1 MVTDVF
7 CRLLWFFPLASVL
20 SAFGRPS
27 FENYFY
33 QLNLFTM
40 RKIYLFFLLLV
51 TSLACHAT
59 IIVESGTKLYL
70 GNAINST
77 DVPSGYYLIKSKSAT
92 YSETPYLV
100 ANGTALNL
108 AASADLGGTNVGLW
122 KIAYK
127 QSATA
132 ENAKAAEYY
141 ILNVSTNKYFTQGP
155 SVPLGDSKYKMWFEK
170 TAEGTYQLGLSSSNS
185 GLNQNAIGATS
196 STSFQRGSGEQD
208 FELIPV
214 NFFETPATVA
224 EATKWYRIKGKK
236 SGYVNYNASGHISLS
251 NTVTGDDLWCFVPQA
266 DGTYQIYSKTDQ
278 TKVWGAFNVTTANTS
293 GYIQLT
299 TPDNASAS
307 ATSFQ
312 ILPTYA
318 NFPYMGFRINTT
330 VSSTAY
336 INQTSGTS
344 LGSWNNG
351 QAIYGWGANVN
362 SNITGNG
369 DDGSGYE
376 FIEVDISESV
386 NYTIASDVV
395 GATVVYNSTTYNVGD
410 NFSNSETILSASD
423 FTAGAVDGYYTG
435 VVTVTFE
442 SSTEATVHVAY
453 APINP
458 IIPTTIVDGAFA
470 ENTQWYRLVINRNP
484 KKYSKFNKV
493 NNVTNNSTTKTTDRT
508 SFFCFVADDAVNNGY
523 KIYNM
528 AAGTKK
534 AFTSTGA
541 NDEICTYSEAGTTFV
556 LEHNTTGADGY
567 QFRVDGFTEA
577 YFNDVNS
584 QIGVWNHSSAATD
597 AGGTFLLCE
606 GKVSEAELASL
617 SADFTELN
625 ALLAKA
631 EQYVIGTGIGQYVDN
646 SGGTF
651 TTALAAARAI
661 DQNRTDIAY
670 QSTIDDAAVA
680 LNEAMASL
688 SINIPAT
695 GKYYRMRV
703 VSQSD
708 AGDNYLSAYGN
719 GINLNTKVTESEA
732 PTVFYLTDENKLQV
746 VYNDR
751 YIKTASNGY
760 EALQTT
766 TNVDEAEIWTISGST
781 VTPGTYNLK
790 AGETN
795 LLLYDWTT
803 YSRNNTLVSNEPSA
817 PRCQWTIEEVVLD
830 EDLIKTFDLSL
841 ISTTLQSVEPIA
853 LTEGA
858 EVIYPTEYTYTP
870 AELNASIAAVNAVS
884 ASNTLAEVKTV
895 LNSTDYANVSHYKGL
910 CESYGVALSVPCT
923 LKYRFSTLI
932 LPINY
937 AFPSTWSVYSC
948 SAADENDVLTLSTV
962 TSGGSPKNTPF
973 IVEYTDEATMPT
985 AEAPK
990 TYQFIGYSNGAATEN
1005 QTSGWLTGVLTA
1017 GGATVPTNSYAL
1029 AVNKTT
1035 GKQGFYKTDGTVT
1048 CPQYKCYLT
1057 VPAETAAPKAL
1068 FFPGGE
1074 GQQTGIENVFG
1085 GDENG
1090 TVTIYN
1096 LAGQRLN
1103 KLEKGINIVNGR
1115 KVLVK

>member
-1 MVTDVF
+1 
-7 CRLLWFFPLASVL
+7 
-20 SAFGRPS
+20 
-27 FENYFY
+27 
-33 QLNLFTM
+33 M
-40 RKIYLFFLLLV
+40 RKFYLFFLLLV
-51 TSLACHAT
+51 TSLACHAE
-59 IIVESGTKLYL
+59 IIVEAGTKLYL

-132 ENAKAAEYY
+132 EDAKAAEYY
-141 ILNVSTNKYFTQGP
+141 ILNVSTNTYFTQGP
-155 SVPLGDSKYKMWFEK
+155 SVPLGGSKYAMWFEK

-196 STSFQRGSGEQD
+196 TTSFQRGGGEQD

-214 NFFETPATVA
+214 NFFETPASVA

-236 SGYVNYNASGHISLS
+236 NGYVNYNASENISLS
-251 NTVTGDDLWCFVPQA
+251 SNVTNDDLWCFVPQS
-266 DGTYQIYSKTDQ
+266 DGTYQVYSRANQ
-278 TKVWGAFNVTTANTS
+278 TKVWGAFNVTTSSTS

-318 NFPYMGFRINTT
+318 NFPYMGFRINTS

-336 INQTSGTS
+336 INQINNHTT

-351 QAIYGWGANVN
+351 QAIYGWTSNIG

-369 DDGSGYE
+369 DDGSGFE
-376 FIEVDISESV
+376 FIEVDILESI
-386 NYTIASDVV
+386 NYTVASNVT
-395 GATVVYNSTTYNVGD
+395 GATVAYNGTTYNIGD
-410 NFSNSETILSASD
+410 TFSNSESILSASD
-423 FTAGAVDGYYTG
+423 FTAGTMEGYHAG

-442 SSTEATVHVAY
+442 SSTEATVHVVY
-453 APINP
+453 APTNP
-458 IIPTTIVDGAFA
+458 IIPTTIEAGAFA
-470 ENTQWYRLVINRNP
+470 ESTQWYRLIINRNP

-493 NNVTNNSTTKTTDRT
+493 GNVTNNSTEKTTDRT
-508 SFFCFVADDAVNNGY
+508 SFFCFVADDAVPNGF

-541 NDEICTYSEAGTTFV
+541 NDEICTYSETGTTFV

-567 QFRVDGFTEA
+567 QFRVNGFTEA

-584 QIGVWNHSSAATD
+584 KIGVWNYSAASTD

-606 GKVSEAELASL
+606 GKVTAEELASL
-617 SADFTELN
+617 TADFTELN
-625 ALLAKA
+625 ALLTKA
-631 EQYVIGTGIGQYVDN
+631 GQFVIGTGVGQYVDN
-646 SGGTF
+646 SGGEF
-651 TTALAAARAI
+651 ATALAAAQAI
-661 DQNRTDIAY
+661 DQSRTDIAY

-680 LNEAMASL
+680 LNEAMALL

-703 VSQSD
+703 VSQS
-708 AGDNYLSAYGN
+708 ASADNYLSAYGN
-719 GINLNTKVTESEA
+719 GNYLNTKVTESDA

-751 YIKTASNGY
+751 YVKTASSGY

-766 TNVDEAEIWTISGST
+766 ANVDEAEVWTISGST

-790 AGETN
+790 AGETS

-803 YSRNNTLVSNEPSA
+803 YSRNNTLVSEEPSNA
-817 PRCQWTIEEVVLD
+817 RCQWTIEEVSLD

-841 ISTTLQSVEPIA
+841 INALQSVDPIA

-858 EVIYPTEYTYTP
+858 EVVYPSEYTYTP
-870 AELNASIAAVNAVS
+870 AELNASIANIKAFSSDVYS
-884 ASNTLAEVKTV
+884 EVKNMIT
-895 LNSTDYANVSHYKGL
+895 SSDYANVSHYKGL
-910 CESYGVALSVPCT
+910 CDQYGVALSVPCT

-932 LPINY
+932 VPVNFTY
-937 AFPSTWSVYSC
+937 PSNWNVYTC
-948 SAADENDVLTLSTV
+948 SAADEDGVLTLT
-962 TSGGSPKNTPF
+962 TYSGGESKNVPYV
-973 IVEYTDEATMPT
+973 IEYTDEATMPT
-985 AEAPK
+985 AESPK
-990 TYQFIGYSNGAATEN
+990 SYQFIGYSNGAATEN
-1005 QTSGWLTGVLTA
+1005 QTNGWLTGVLEA
-1017 GGATVPTNSYAL
+1017 GGTLVPSGSYAL

-1035 GKQGFYKTDGTVT
+1035 GHQAFYVTDGSVT

-1057 VPAETAAPKAL
+1057 VTTGEAAPRAF
-1068 FFPGGE
+1068 FFPGEGE
-1074 GQQTGIENVFG
+1074 QTGIESVFG
-1085 GDENG
+1085 ADENG